1 MKRFWNALMEWAE
14 VLAQY
19 RRQNG
24 QYRGYY

>member
-1 MKRFWNALMEWAE
+1 MKRFWNALMNWAE
-14 VLAQY
+14 ALAQY